1 MRGRWEVALVAA
13 AACATSPDVTAWRMA
28 QEVDT
33 PAAYRDFT
41 KRHPKSGF
49 VDEAQERL
57 AKAEQARASKATT
70 VAECVAVLRS
80 GDPSVDRAALAGRAL
95 EAALAD
101 QRAEAQHLYLE
112 HFAGHPGAPKVR
124 ARLEALE
131 LEQALRDGSP
141 AALDGYLLRHP
152 GTAAEGRVRAQ
163 LAERAWQEAR
173 ARGGQLAAKAFLARF
188 PDSPRAAE
196 ARALVRPGEPRP
208 GGPVQTDL
216 DEALQGSPALRR
228 RACGLTLSAAV
239 RRDPARADAARR
251 QLLELERAGGE
262 AALPEACA
270 TARLQARPRLEGNL
284 AEALEAWRPLEALR
298 REAAERGEAHR
309 VREELARAA
318 AAASAS
324 LGDELETAELAEQV
338 LGAGP
343 LGGIDVG
350 PDKGSQSARRANDRF
365 LALLPIIERERAEV
379 ARLLAETEG
388 LHRTLTDYVLGC
400 VDAR

>member
-1 MRGRWEVALVAA
+1 MRGRWWCALLAA

-41 KRHPKSGF
+41 KRYPRS
-49 VDEAQERL
+49 EYAETAQERL
-57 AKAEQARASKATT
+57 AQAEQARAAKATT

-80 GDPSVDRAALAGRAL
+80 GGQADRAALGDQAL
-95 EAALAD
+95 KAALAD
-101 QRAEAQHLYLE
+101 PHADTQLLFLE
-112 HFAGHPGAPKVR
+112 HFGAHSGAPKVR

-152 GTAAEGRVRAQ
+152 GSAAEGRVRAQ
-163 LAERAWQEAR
+163 LAERAWQDAR

-188 PDSPRAAE
+188 PESPRAAE
-196 ARALVRPGEPRP
+196 ARALVRPSEPRP
-208 GGPVQTDL
+208 GAGPVQAAL
-216 DEALQGSPALRR
+216 DEALQASTALRR
-228 RACGLTLSAAV
+228 RACALALSAAI
-239 RRDPARADAARR
+239 RRDPPRADAARR
-251 QLLELERAGGE
+251 QLLELEREGGE
-262 AALPEACA
+262 APPPEACA
-270 TARLQARPRLEGNL
+270 GARLQARPRLEGNL
-284 AEALEAWRPLEALR
+284 AEALEAWRPLEAIR
-298 REAAERGEAHR
+298 REAAERAEAYR

-350 PDKGSQSARRANDRF
+350 PDKGSQTARRAGDR
-365 LALLPIIERERAEV
+365 LQALLPIIEAKRAEV
-379 ARLLAETEG
+379 GRLLAETEG